1 MTVGTESRSES
12 SLIVD
17 FCGAG
22 IVGKH
27 AVGAQ
32 SDKPSISHEAECLK
46 RFD

>member
-1 MTVGTESRSES
+1 MTAGTESGSES
-12 SLIVD
+12 IIVD
-17 FCGAG
+17 VCGAG

-46 RFD
+46 LFD